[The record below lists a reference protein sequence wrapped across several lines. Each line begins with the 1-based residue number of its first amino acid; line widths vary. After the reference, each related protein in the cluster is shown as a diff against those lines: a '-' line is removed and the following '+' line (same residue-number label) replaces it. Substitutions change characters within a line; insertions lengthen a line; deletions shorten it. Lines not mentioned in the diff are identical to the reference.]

1 MPTSAP
7 ETTTTA
13 ETEVER
19 LTRRNAFLEA
29 ELRRSREELVRFG
42 SDAERSEERLTNKL
56 LMRLGQLRQ
65 EKEQLALSVEREEE
79 FLTNTLQRKLRQL
92 QQDKIDLE
100 NKLETEQEF
109 MVNRL
114 QKQLEAALNANPG
127 SQNAI
132 LDKVNLENELE
143 QEQEYV
149 VNRLQKQVLSV
160 KVEKRKME
168 TRLLEEMMSMVT
180 LLEVQV
186 YANVP
191 AVTALDNLERELH
204 AMKDS
209 IYVRMKKQ
217 QAAPISDDIS
227 ETHALNNEVL
237 LEQLAPGFHRPSF
250 SRRGTL

>member
-1 MPTSAP
+1 MPATLSTP
-7 ETTTTA
+7 A
-13 ETEVER
+13 ESELDALR
-19 LTRRNAFLEA
+19 RRNLFLEA

-56 LMRLGQLRQ
+56 LHRLGQLRL

-114 QKQLEAALNANPG
+114 QKQLEAALSANPG
-127 SQNAI
+127 GQNAI
-132 LDKVNLENELE
+132 IDKVKLENELE

-149 VNRLQKQVLSV
+149 VNRLQKQVTSV

-168 TRLLEEMMSMVT
+168 QRLLEEMLQMIT
-180 LLEVQV
+180 LLEAQV
-186 YANVP
+186 YSNVP
-191 AVTALDNLERELH
+191 AETALDSLERELQS
-204 AMKDS
+204 MKDS

-217 QAAPISDDIS
+217 QATPLTDDIS
-227 ETHALNNEVL
+227 ETHSLNNEVL
-237 LEQLAPGFHRPSF
+237 SEQLHPGLQRPPF